1 MEDKQLTEQESLQLI
16 QQMISR
22 AKNNFVDTGIG
33 PILWGAVISFCSIVQ
48 FLIIHFQW
56 QLPFDV
62 WLLALA
68 AIIPQIFIS
77 VRERRERKAK
87 GWDDDIMGYV
97 WLCFGV
103 GVFIVNFLNNVTA
116 DAINPLLSDYR
127 EITGKEN
134 IPNFWS
140 YGSSYLLF
148 VYGYPTIVT
157 GAARKFR
164 LMTIGGIV
172 CWVSALVSAFT
183 ITKFD
188 FLLMAVSAALAWL
201 IPGIVLRKNY
211 LKGKNAQHV

>member
-22 AKNNFVDTGIG
+22 AKNDFVDTGIG

-116 DAINPLLSDYR
+116 DAFNPLLSDYR
-127 EITGKEN
+127 EITGKES

-157 GAARKFR
+157 GAARKFK
-164 LMTIGGIV
+164 LMSVGGIV

-188 FLLMAVSAALAWL
+188 FLLMAFSAALAWL
-201 IPGIVLRKNY
+201 IPGIVLRKKY
-211 LKGKNAQHV
+211 LKGKHVPHV

>member
-33 PILWGAVISFCSIVQ
+33 PILWGGVISFCSIVQ

-116 DAINPLLSDYR
+116 DAFNPLLSDYR

-157 GAARKFR
+157 GAARKFK
-164 LMTIGGIV
+164 LMTVGGIV

-201 IPGIVLRKNY
+201 IPGIVLRKKY
-211 LKGKNAQHV
+211 LKGKNVPHV

>member
-33 PILWGAVISFCSIVQ
+33 PILWGAVISLCSIVQ
-48 FLIIHFQW
+48 FLIIQFQW
-56 QLPFDV
+56 HLPFDI
-62 WLLALA
+62 WILALV

-77 VRERRERKAK
+77 VQERRERKAK

-103 GVFIVNFLNNVTA
+103 GVFIINFLNNVAA
-116 DAINPLLSDYR
+116 DAFNPLLSDYR

-134 IPNFWS
+134 VPNFWT

-183 ITKFD
+183 VTKFD

-201 IPGIVLRKNY
+201 IPGIVLRKKY
-211 LKGKNAQHV
+211 LKGKNA

>member
-33 PILWGAVISFCSIVQ
+33 PILWGAVISLCSIVQ
-48 FLIIHFQW
+48 FLIIQFQW
-56 QLPFDV
+56 HLPFDI
-62 WLLALA
+62 WILALV

-77 VRERRERKAK
+77 VQERRERKAK

-103 GVFIVNFLNNVTA
+103 GVFIINFLNNVAA
-116 DAINPLLSDYR
+116 DAFNPLLSDYR

-134 IPNFWS
+134 VPNFWT

-183 ITKFD
+183 VTKFD

-201 IPGIVLRKNY
+201 IPGIVLRKKY

>member
-56 QLPFDV
+56 HLPFDV

-116 DAINPLLSDYR
+116 DAFNPLLNDYR

-157 GAARKFR
+157 GAARKFK
-164 LMTIGGIV
+164 LMTVGGIV

-183 ITKFD
+183 IAKFD